1 MTNAT
6 PHHCSTCGAPAPEG
20 SRECEYCRSPLATT
34 RCAGCF
40 QLNASHMRHCSGC
53 GDELGLEP
61 LARAGELPCPACGV
75 SLTELDPQGARVLDC
90 SRCGGQFVEHQTLRS
105 LLERKR
111 QLGRASLGGLRQKS
125 LPSAAVVYRPCPL
138 CGELMNRKNFG
149 GHSGVV
155 LDVCTRHGTWCESG
169 ELAAVLAFVASGGLE
184 RVRAAPS
191 RESSRS
197 VAAHIGNPPAPLDAG
212 DALLL
217 VAVEL
222 LALVLG
228 P

>member
-1 MTNAT
+1 
-6 PHHCSTCGAPAPEG
+6 
-20 SRECEYCRSPLATT
+20 
-34 RCAGCF
+34 
-40 QLNASHMRHCSGC
+40 
-53 GDELGLEP
+53 
-61 LARAGELPCPACGV
+61 
-75 SLTELDPQGARVLDC
+75 VLDC

-111 QLGRASLGGLRQKS
+111 QLGRASLGGFRQQS

-138 CGELMNRKNFG
+138 CGELMNRRNFG
-149 GHSGVV
+149 GRSGVV

-169 ELAAVLAFVASGGLE
+169 ELPAVLAFVASGGLE
-184 RVRAAPS
+184 RVRPPPS

-197 VAAHIGNPPAPLDAG
+197 VAAHVGNPPAPPLDPC
-212 DALLL
+212 DALL

-222 LALVLG
+222 LALVLE